1 MHPRASNFQ
10 PLIQN
15 YNKCLSFTSFG
26 AKIDHTFMGPKG
38 INCFRISGI
47 MTHKIPGIEPGNPN
61 KAVFTQIFV
70 LGNHGKEEA
79 HYRIMKAQGKGK
91 GAWAKLT
98 MDVKTVKRL

>member
-1 MHPRASNFQ
+1 
-10 PLIQN
+10 
-15 YNKCLSFTSFG
+15 
-26 AKIDHTFMGPKG
+26 
-38 INCFRISGI
+38 

-79 HYRIMKAQGKGK
+79 HYQIMKAQGKGK
-91 GAWAKLT
+91 GAWEKLT